1 MNRVLITEFRP
12 DIIILINDKG
22 SYIINR
28 LQFACNPCT
37 HCKIGFRL
45 KQDKRGVR
53 NLRLPG
59 RAVEKIRL
67 SCRSYADPVFFYFVI
82 NRVVVDNQI
91 VRNSGNTLINICHL
105 KGFRRVMPG
114 KKKRNRAQ
122 LELILR
128 RCRNS

>member
-37 HCKIGFRL
+37 HCKIGFGSNRISGAFATFDFPEGLL
-45 KQDKRGVR
+45 K
-53 NLRLPG
+53 
-59 RAVEKIRL
+59 KIRL

-82 NRVVVDNQI
+82 NRAVVDNQI

-128 RCRNS
+128 RYRNS

>member
-1 MNRVLITEFRP
+1 MNRVLITELRP
-12 DIIILINDKG
+12 DIIILINNKG

-37 HCKIGFRL
+37 HCKISFRL
-45 KQDKRGVR
+45 KQDKRGIR

-91 VRNSGNTLINICHL
+91 VRNSGNTLIYICHL
-105 KGFRRVMPG
+105 KRFRRVMPR

>member
-1 MNRVLITEFRP
+1 MNRVLITELRP

-22 SYIINR
+22 SYIIDR

-37 HCKIGFRL
+37 HCKISFRL
-45 KQDKRGVR
+45 KQDKRSVC

-59 RAVEKIRL
+59 RAVEKIRF

-105 KGFRRVMPG
+105 KGFRHVMPG

-128 RCRNS
+128 RYRNS